1 MLMMFRCL
9 FCLALLILT
18 GCSSEKT
25 PRTFK
30 FTFHPPD
37 SVSFVVELAMARKT
51 TQGDQTST
59 DSTWTLTF
67 HSQTAEANGYSL
79 NGRTDSVVLFHD
91 GQPINDPVIRL
102 FAGGDVTLVVDS
114 TGMAT
119 DVLGYDELMSHLD
132 EMVGP
137 DTAAAVRAIVTPE
150 KLRAQELSTWNMK
163 FASFID
169 REMELG
175 KAYPDT
181 AYPMFPVEGRLASYG
196 VTELVDTVTIGGRL
210 CGKLR
215 VVSSTDPAELARLSD
230 RSESEISLLF
240 GLTDNTVA
248 QAAQRQAGHMSL
260 REWVLEFETM
270 LSHSES
276 SREEVHFAEL
286 SGSGLPTRSALA
298 ETKTKK
304 FSYPA
309 AVTP

>member
-1 MLMMFRCL
+1 MTIRRL
-9 FCLALLILT
+9 FCLTLLVLA

-25 PRTFK
+25 PRAFK

-37 SVSFVVELAMARKT
+37 SVSFVVELAMARQT
-51 TQGDQTST
+51 TQGDQIST
-59 DSTWTLTF
+59 DSTWTLTY
-67 HSQTAEANGYSL
+67 HSQTAEDEGYSL
-79 NGRTDSVVLFHD
+79 RGRTDSVVLFHD
-91 GQPINDPVIRL
+91 GQSINDPVIRL
-102 FAGGDVTLVVDS
+102 FAGGDITLVVDS
-114 TGMAT
+114 MGLAT

-132 EMVGP
+132 ALVGP
-137 DTAAAVRAIVTPE
+137 DTAAAVRQLVTPE
-150 KLRAQELSTWNMK
+150 KLRQQELGTWNTK

-181 AYPMFPVEGRLASYG
+181 AFPMFPVEGRLASYG
-196 VTELVDTVTIGGRL
+196 ITELIDTVTIDGRL

-215 VVSSTDPAELARLSD
+215 VVSSTDPAELARLSG
-230 RSESEISLLF
+230 RSENEINLLF
-240 GLTDNTVA
+240 GLTEDVVA

-260 REWVLEFETM
+260 REWILEFETM

-286 SGSGLPTRSALA
+286 SGSGLPTRSSLA
-298 ETKTKK
+298 ERKAKI